1 MQQGNKRKVRMTPLS
16 VVSFLAMRIF
26 DNTGIGAASLL
37 AAMMHECGHLLAAK
51 RMGIPLRSLRLDFFC
66 ARIEVGERLLS
77 YGEEWLLCASGPL
90 FSLLFSLICL
100 PLQTVNPFFPMLSV
114 SSFLLGLLNLLPVKS
129 FDGGRMTEG
138 VLCRFFGTAF
148 SFSVMRWLTLGFL
161 FLLWGISVYFLLR
174 AGGGLSLLFFSVSLL
189 SRFLEKEKIN

>member
-1 MQQGNKRKVRMTPLS
+1 MQQGNKRKLRMTPLS
-16 VVSFLAMRIF
+16 VVSFLAMLIF
-26 DNTGIGAASLL
+26 DKTGIGAASLL

-51 RMGIPLRSLRLDFFC
+51 RMGIPLRSLRLDFLG

-100 PLQTVNPFFPMLSV
+100 PLQTVNPFFSMLSV

-129 FDGGRMTEG
+129 FDGGRMTE
-138 VLCRFFGTAF
+138 VFLCRFFGTAF

>member
-1 MQQGNKRKVRMTPLS
+1 MQQGNKRKLRMTPLS
-16 VVSFLAMRIF
+16 VVSFIAMLIF
-26 DNTGIGAASLL
+26 DKTGIGAASLL

-51 RMGIPLRSLRLDFFC
+51 RMGIPLRSLRFDFLG

-100 PLQTVNPFFPMLSV
+100 PLQTVDPFFSMLSV

-129 FDGGRMTEG
+129 FDGGRMTEV
-138 VLCRFFGTAF
+138 VLCRFFGADF
-148 SFSVMRWLTLGFL
+148 SFSVMRWLTLAFL
-161 FLLWGISVYFLLR
+161 FLLWSMSVYFLLR
-174 AGGGLSLLFFSVSLL
+174 AGGGLSLLFFSASLL